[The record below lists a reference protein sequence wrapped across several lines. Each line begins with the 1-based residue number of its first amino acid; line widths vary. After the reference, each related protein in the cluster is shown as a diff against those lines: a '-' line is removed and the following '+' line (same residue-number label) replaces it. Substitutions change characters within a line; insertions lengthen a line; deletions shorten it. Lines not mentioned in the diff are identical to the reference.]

1 MSVQSLVHYLELA
14 MHSDPYCETKFI
26 YAFSRMQVDKG
37 PFNHVTGLISTG
49 RQHSLIK
56 FSKQQQAQDNC
67 ARIGLLS
74 MLMYFYTT
82 GTLPPMRV

>member
-1 MSVQSLVHYLELA
+1 MWQ
-14 MHSDPYCETKFI
+14 
-26 YAFSRMQVDKG
+26 
-37 PFNHVTGLISTG
+37 GLISTG
-49 RQHSLIK
+49 WQHSLIK

-82 GTLPPMRV
+82 GTLPPMRVWLRRQCLGTLAGLKKNFNMSVYTQYQISLIMQ